1 MIAIIAGTVVSRS
14 VTHVEV
20 QTSGGV
26 AYDIAIPLALFE
38 QLPADGE
45 PVTIHTHLAVRE
57 DAWELYGFASRHER
71 AVFRRLLSAKG
82 VGPALALG
90 IISAIGGDRVVQ
102 ALRQKDIATLVRVPR
117 VGRKKAEQIVLDL
130 ADKMDDLAGG
140 DVGSVVPGGASSA
153 RSSSGPVSDA
163 VRALVALGYPEAD
176 AHDAVRSA
184 GVQGDVA
191 ATVRAALAVLND

>member
-20 QTSGGV
+20 QTPGGV

-57 DAWELYGFASRHER
+57 DAWELYGFSSRHER

-90 IISAIGGDRVVQ
+90 IISAIGADRVVQ

-176 AHDAVRSA
+176 AYDAVRSA

>member
-1 MIAIIAGTVVSRS
+1 VIAIISGTVVSRS

-20 QTSGGV
+20 LTAGGV
-26 AYDIAIPLALFE
+26 GYDIAIPLALFE

-45 PVTIHTHLAVRE
+45 PITVHTHLAVRE
-57 DAWELYGFASRHER
+57 DVWELYGFSSRYER

-90 IISAIGGDRVVQ
+90 IISAIGAERVVH
-102 ALRQKDIATLVRVPR
+102 ALRQKDIGTLVRVPR

-130 ADKMDDLAGG
+130 ADKMDDLAIGAQG
-140 DVGSVVPGGASSA
+140 TVPTGSASTTRSGGA
-153 RSSSGPVSDA
+153 PVTDA

-191 ATVRAALAVLND
+191 ATVRAALALLND